1 MGLVV
6 EDMLVF
12 VIWNGGTIELWKK
25 RKGFW
30 VYMID
35 GMILEIEKQKQK
47 VRFLDAGID
56 VML

>member
-1 MGLVV
+1 MRIVGLVV
-6 EDMLVF
+6 EVMVMF

-35 GMILEIEKQKQK
+35 GMILEIEIEKQK
-47 VRFLDAGID
+47 VRFWMQVL
-56 VML
+56 M